1 MKKLTTTMLLALFIS
16 VSAFATDGKKVSA
29 EKETKVSKN
38 VSASFLQDFK
48 NASNVSWN
56 KTSEFYIAEFK
67 LKEETMSAAYDEDGA
82 LLGMARTLKFSEL
95 PMSAQEALGDRF
107 AKYSFKGNVTEVI
120 YDGETN
126 YYLWA
131 EGKDKDLKI
140 KCSPA
145 GNITVEKTIKKQV
158 LPILY

>member
-1 MKKLTTTMLLALFIS
+1 MLLALFIS
-16 VSAFATDGKKVSA
+16 VSAFATDGKNVSA
-29 EKETKVSKN
+29 EKETKVAKN

-56 KTSEFYIAEFK
+56 KTSQFYFAEFK
-67 LKEETMSAAYDEDGA
+67 LKEETMSAAYDEDGV
-82 LLGMARTLKFSEL
+82 LLGMARNLKFSDMPL
-95 PMSAQEALGDRF
+95 SAQEALGDRF
-107 AKYSFKGNVTEVI
+107 ATYSFSGTVTEVM

-131 EGKDKDLKI
+131 EGKSKSLKI

-145 GNITVEKTIKKQV
+145 GNISVEKTIKKQV
-158 LPILY
+158 LPEVY